1 MHMHDRFADTLGEV
15 EEIVA
20 VSSCHYEVLEVL
32 NALLGTNISPPNVC
46 LKMIFL
52 FPFGGIC

>member
-1 MHMHDRFADTLGEV
+1 MHMHDRFADKFREV
-15 EEIVA
+15 EKIVE
-20 VSSCHYEVLEVL
+20 VSSSHYEVLEVL

-46 LKMIFL
+46 SKMIFL